1 LSERFGV
8 AQVGKSIGSDV
19 ESLENDGEAAGSK
32 AETSESVLRVE
43 NVDFGA
49 TGLERGSDRAVD
61 GSWDVWVLKESIIVA
76 EMLRSIAV
84 SSSDLI

>member
-1 LSERFGV
+1 LSWSFGV
-8 AQVGKSIGSDV
+8 VQAVKSIESDV
-19 ESLENDGEAAGSK
+19 EALENDGEAAGSE
-32 AETSESVLRVE
+32 ADTSGYVLWVE

-49 TGLERGSDRAVD
+49 TGLVRGSDRAMD
-61 GSWDVWVLKESIIVA
+61 GSWNVWVLKESIIVA